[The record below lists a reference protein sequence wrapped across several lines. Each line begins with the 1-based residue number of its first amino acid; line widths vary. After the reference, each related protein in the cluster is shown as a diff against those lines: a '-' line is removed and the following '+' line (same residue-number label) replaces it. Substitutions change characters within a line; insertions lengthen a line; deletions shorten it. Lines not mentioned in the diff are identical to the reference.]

1 MPRNLILKNKS
12 NKRRVIP
19 ADEMYVSLY
28 LFRAMFFYKEKKS
41 KINPQRITF
50 TDEKETKQDE
60 KPRNIPGIGGNVK
73 W

>member
-19 ADEMYVSLY
+19 ADKMYVSLY
-28 LFRAMFFYKEKKS
+28 LFRAMFFYKKKKKS

-50 TDEKETKQDE
+50 TDEK
-60 KPRNIPGIGGNVK
+60 
-73 W
+73 

>member
-1 MPRNLILKNKS
+1 
-12 NKRRVIP
+12 
-19 ADEMYVSLY
+19 
-28 LFRAMFFYKEKKS
+28 MFFYKEKKS